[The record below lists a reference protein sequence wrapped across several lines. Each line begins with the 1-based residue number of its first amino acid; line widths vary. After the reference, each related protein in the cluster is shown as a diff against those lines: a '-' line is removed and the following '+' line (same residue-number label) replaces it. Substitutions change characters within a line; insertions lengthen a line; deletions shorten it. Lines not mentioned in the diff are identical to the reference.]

1 MPTLRL
7 STRSPALPIG
17 HHPEH
22 QSPLV
27 LPCHG
32 PREEEP
38 SFTDGRFD
46 ALASCLLEGLR
57 VRKGGA
63 VGTRCRRWKPM
74 TRRRTW
80 WCGDRSLAKC
90 CALRVHVT
98 YPYSCIKARRHACS
112 SHSSCLLALSRSDLR
127 VLDLLLVRVD
137 RALLCCA
144 VLRLRS
150 KESKGSQEDSPTNN
164 IIVGNYRL
172 EGLRGGRICRAYPPS
187 RRDLSKL

>member
-1 MPTLRL
+1 MVIHPVSGPARRLFPERHRQGNRPLFCRVTAPAKKSRLRMAV
-7 STRSPALPIG
+7 SM
-17 HHPEH
+17 
-22 QSPLV
+22 
-27 LPCHG
+27 
-32 PREEEP
+32 
-38 SFTDGRFD
+38 
-46 ALASCLLEGLR
+46 LLHRVFLR
-57 VRKGGA
+57 VFAYER
-63 VGTRCRRWKPM
+63 VDRSIHCWRWKPM

-172 EGLRGGRICRAYPPS
+172 RSGRICLLYTSPS
-187 RRDLSKL
+187 PRD